1 MRRLKA
7 EGHYLSVAGGFLRNI
22 GVQGC
27 QLRPTLPAEKCE
39 TEAISDTEEGP
50 LLSAAKCSQVELELS
65 LEEDNMFERA
75 LSRSPSA
82 FLSRTQRSRQYT
94 KDRQASRKLNSFNSA
109 EVGVDVFQ
117 RLSEVFSC
125 DVLLS
130 KASGSTSGDND
141 LPECRGNDLAG
152 VGPPFKLSSLS
163 SADSLVGRRLAIVLQ
178 GVPAVVFSVIPA
190 EPYYSQRRHHTLSK
204 TSECSESPGLRPS
217 FEGVHLAGG
226 SHVVQSTVSQT
237 SQNSVSFMDYL
248 NPSPIFSKYRQT
260 IFPSLSSSQFDL
272 FGNWD
277 ALAGGE
283 LSSLLLD
290 DTEFKSGGHKT
301 TLTFVSYMTSI
312 IDYADP
318 SDVKRENNE
327 KFKYKYP
334 EIQITYSKQVPI
346 RSVLCLKKLS
356 ACSIKREMRAIAADS
371 EMEQAML
378 AQAFSY
384 FDQCILKGLIDKTN
398 RKYLAGV
405 CLVLSAK
412 LNDFKGTKLRT
423 LLDNVEE
430 RFRLWR
436 VDLFKYELPVAVALE
451 FALHLPPIVIAAH
464 YQKLAWES

>member
-27 QLRPTLPAEKCE
+27 HLRPLLPAEKPE
-39 TEAISDTEEGP
+39 TKVRPHTEEEP
-50 LLSAAKCSQVELELS
+50 QLSRAICSQVELELS

-82 FLSRTQRSRQYT
+82 FLSRSQRSRQYT
-94 KDRQASRKLNSFNSA
+94 KDK
-109 EVGVDVFQ
+109 Q
-117 RLSEVFSC
+117 RISEVFSY
-125 DVLLS
+125 DVLMP
-130 KASGSTSGDND
+130 KASGTTSGDND
-141 LPECRGNDLAG
+141 LLESRSSEFAG
-152 VGPPFKLSSLS
+152 VGPPFKLSCLS
-163 SADSLVGRRLAIVLQ
+163 SADSLVGRRLAIVFR
-178 GVPAVVFSVIPA
+178 GVPAVVFSIIPA
-190 EPYYSQRRHHTLSK
+190 EPFYCQRRHHTLSK

-226 SHVVQSTVSQT
+226 SHAIQSTVSQ
-237 SQNSVSFMDYL
+237 SAQSSVSFMEHL
-248 NPSPIFSKYRQT
+248 NPSPIFRKYRQAV
-260 IFPSLSSSQFDL
+260 FPSLTGSQFDL

-277 ALAGGE
+277 TIAGGE

-290 DTEFKSGGHKT
+290 DTEFKSRGHKT
-301 TLTFVSYMTSI
+301 TLTFASYMTSI

-327 KFKYKYP
+327 KFKYN
-334 EIQITYSKQVPI
+334 
-346 RSVLCLKKLS
+346 
-356 ACSIKREMRAIAADS
+356 IKREMRAIATDS
-371 EMEQAML
+371 EMELAML
-378 AQAFSY
+378 AQAVSY

-412 LNDFKGTKLRT
+412 LNDFKGTKLRA

-451 FALHLPPIVIAAH
+451 FALHLPPVVIAAH